1 MSLCQP
7 DQRGKMRLIMSSGD
21 LEGLYGPQTSPFTI
35 FHHQDYF
42 RTIHSWFCSIP
53 TIFVILGY
61 Y

>member
-21 LEGLYGPQTSPFTI
+21 LEGLYGAQTSPFTI
-35 FHHQDYF
+35 FHHQDHF
-42 RTIHSWFCSIP
+42 RTVRSWFRGIP
-53 TIFVILGY
+53 TISVILGY